1 MVDQRRARLQVMVA
15 QQLFRRERHVCFVC
29 HVAVEICQRQLHR
42 LNGQVQG
49 LHGIRMML
57 LNAALLKNAER
68 NQRGDPLPVWRQ
80 LLHRAARKVA

>member
-1 MVDQRRARLQVMVA
+1 MVA
-15 QQLFRRERHVCFVC
+15 QQLFRRKRHVCFVC
-29 HVAVEICQRQLHR
+29 HVAVEIRQRQLHCLDR
-42 LNGQVQG
+42 EMQR

>member
-1 MVDQRRARLQVMVA
+1 MIDQRRARLQIMVA
-15 QQLFRRERHVCFVC
+15 QQLFRRERHMGFIR
-29 HVAVEICQRQLHR
+29 HVAVEIRQRQLHR